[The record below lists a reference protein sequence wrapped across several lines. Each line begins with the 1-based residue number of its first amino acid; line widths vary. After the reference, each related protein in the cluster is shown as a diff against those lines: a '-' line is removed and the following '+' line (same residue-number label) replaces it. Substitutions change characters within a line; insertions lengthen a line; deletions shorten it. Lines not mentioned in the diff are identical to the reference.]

1 MPALEVVRAEIG
13 ARALEAASVSEAAL
27 LAERLA
33 EVAGDSLRAVLFFGS
48 RKTGAAARDA
58 WSAWDLFV
66 VTRGYAGFYRRLAA
80 AGKLRRSPG
89 LVAAL
94 NAWLPPNQ
102 VSFKTQDAQGR
113 ALHGKCAVIAEDA
126 FLRDTSVAS
135 RRDHF
140 CAGRLFQPAEIVF
153 AADAAAR
160 EQVEGALAS
169 AHVATL
175 GWIRPWLPDR
185 FDAEAYCRTLLA
197 VSLSQEIRPEPSGRA
212 EALWSAQ
219 EAYLR
224 PVYAC
229 LLQAAA
235 ADGLLAPAGKG
246 SYRLVQ
252 PVGEAERRRTRA
264 YFRRSKCRA
273 TARWAKYVLTFDDW
287 LDYIV
292 KKAERHTGQP
302 IALTR
307 RESRWPLV
315 FLWPRVFR
323 YLRDKDRR
331 A

>member
-1 MPALEVVRAEIG
+1 VPALEAVRAEIH
-13 ARALEAASVSEAAL
+13 ARALEAASVPEAAS

-48 RKTGAAARDA
+48 RKTGAAASDA

-66 VTRGYAGFYRRLAA
+66 ITRGYAGFYRRLAA
-80 AGKLRRSPG
+80 AGRLRRSPR

-94 NAWLPPNQ
+94 NGWLPPNQ
-102 VSFKTQDAQGR
+102 VSFRTQDAQGR
-113 ALHGKCAVIAEDA
+113 VLHGKCAVIAEDA
-126 FLRDTSVAS
+126 FLRDTSVAG

-140 CAGRLFQPAEIVF
+140 CAGRLFQPAQIVF
-153 AADAAAR
+153 AADPAAR
-160 EQVEGALAS
+160 EQVEAALAS

-175 GWIRPWLPDR
+175 GWIRPWLPER
-185 FDAEAYCRTLLA
+185 FDAEAYCRTLLS

-212 EALWSAQ
+212 DALWSAQ
-219 EAYLR
+219 ETYLR

-235 ADGLLAPAGKG
+235 ADGLLAAGGEG

-252 PVGEAERRRTRA
+252 EVGEPERRRTLA

-287 LDYIV
+287 LAYIV

-307 RESRWPLV
+307 RENRWPLV